1 MKIHRGYNLIGRLT
15 DLKNMYM
22 ICTNEKL
29 QQKKCLCFII
39 IQWPLLINFAQL

>member
-29 QQKKCLCFII
+29 QQKKMFVLYHYTMATFD
-39 IQWPLLINFAQL
+39 